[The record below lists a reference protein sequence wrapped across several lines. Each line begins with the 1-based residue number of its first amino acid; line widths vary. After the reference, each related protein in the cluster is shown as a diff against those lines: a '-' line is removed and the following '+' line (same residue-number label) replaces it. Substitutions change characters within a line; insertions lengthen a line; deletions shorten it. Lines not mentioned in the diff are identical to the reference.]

1 MKRLLVLAILFA
13 VAAPV
18 AAQDDSEEQQP
29 QRRNPFKMIV
39 RFLELD
45 EFQVEEWK
53 TLIEQRRADATLLEE
68 QAREVQER
76 LKAEFETGSP
86 DPTAVGELVIE
97 RRVIAENL
105 VSLKRDYLET
115 FRTEILTENQV
126 QRLNFLH
133 RADRVQPLIPAAKR
147 LGLLPPR
154 RAGQDAPPE
163 DGDPDGGEDNAAGLG
178 SGLPQL
184 SSR

>member
-1 MKRLLVLAILFA
+1 M
-13 VAAPV
+13 
-18 AAQDDSEEQQP
+18 
-29 QRRNPFKMIV
+29 MT

-45 EFQVEEWK
+45 EIQVEDWK

-68 QAREVQER
+68 QARDVQEQ

-86 DPTAVGELVIE
+86 NPTTVGELVIE
-97 RRVIAENL
+97 RRAIAENL
-105 VSLKRDYLET
+105 AALKRDYLET
-115 FRTEILTENQV
+115 FRTDILTENQV
-126 QRLNFLH
+126 QRLDFLR

-154 RAGQDAPPE
+154 RGGQDAPE
-163 DGDPDGGEDNAAGLG
+163 DGDPNGGEDNAAGLG

>member
-1 MKRLLVLAILFA
+1 MKRLLVLAILVA

-18 AAQDDSEEQQP
+18 AAQDDSGEQQP
-29 QRRNPFKMIV
+29 QRKNPFTMMV

-45 EFQVEEWK
+45 EIQVEQWK
-53 TLIEQRRADATLLEE
+53 ALIEQRRAGATLLEE
-68 QAREVQER
+68 QARAIQEQ
-76 LKAEFETGSP
+76 LKAEFDTGSP
-86 DPTAVGELVIE
+86 DPTTVGELVIE
-97 RRVIAENL
+97 RRTIAENQ

-115 FRTEILTENQV
+115 FRTEILNENQV
-126 QRLNFLH
+126 QRLDFLR

-154 RAGQDAPPE
+154 RGGQN
-163 DGDPDGGEDNAAGLG
+163 GDPDDGDTA
-178 SGLPQL
+178 SGASIGVPSL